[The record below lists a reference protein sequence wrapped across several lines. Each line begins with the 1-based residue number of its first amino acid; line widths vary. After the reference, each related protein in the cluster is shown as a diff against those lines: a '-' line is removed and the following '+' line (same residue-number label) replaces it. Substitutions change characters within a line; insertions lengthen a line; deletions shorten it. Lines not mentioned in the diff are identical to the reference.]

1 MVPATAPAADTLRL
15 DPLIDALVA
24 GNTRPAQEKLPQI
37 IGRLLPVLRLLG
49 PNQRAQLIQFL
60 QRLG

>member
-1 MVPATAPAADTLRL
+1 
-15 DPLIDALVA
+15 VA
-24 GNTRPAQEKLPQI
+24 EKMPQI

-49 PNQRAQLIQFL
+49 PGQRAQLIQFL